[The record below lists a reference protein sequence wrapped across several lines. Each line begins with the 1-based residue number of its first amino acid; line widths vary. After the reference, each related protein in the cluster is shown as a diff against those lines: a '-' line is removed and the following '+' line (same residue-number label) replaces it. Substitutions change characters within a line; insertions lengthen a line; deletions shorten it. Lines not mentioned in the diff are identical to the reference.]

1 MFRLFN
7 KRTISIVNT
16 VFNLTCSCRPLT
28 DTPYNLKTDMDIME
42 TLLRNIGKKSSV
54 MTSSHID
61 IQS

>member
-28 DTPYNLKTDMDIME
+28 DTPYNLKTDMDGQKYNG
-42 TLLRNIGKKSSV
+42 NIIEKYW
-54 MTSSHID
+54 
-61 IQS
+61 